1 MPQNS
6 VRSVESDLLCWND
19 SVETIKFGLR
29 LGACN
34 YCIRKLSAFDK
45 YYRQLDG
52 TLRQVLLLQ
61 LDSTEQTFLV

>member
-6 VRSVESDLLCWND
+6 VSTVESDLLCRND
-19 SVETIKFGLR
+19 SVETIKLGLR

-45 YYRQLDG
+45 YYRQLDRI
-52 TLRQVLLLQ
+52 LRQVLLLQ
-61 LDSTEQTFLV
+61 FDPTEQTFLV